1 MQLSEIHIYPIKSLG
16 GISLTQARL
25 TDRGL
30 EHDRRWMLV
39 DAQGRFLSQR
49 NHPLMARL
57 QVVLGENG
65 LLVHDRSGVL
75 YPLPIPFQAQTAAAA
90 RIPVV
95 IWDDTCEGQLVS
107 AEADAWFSK
116 ALGQDCRLIYM
127 PDKSR
132 RAVDPRRAQ
141 NGEIVSFAD
150 GYPCL
155 IIGQAS
161 LDLLNEKLAQ
171 PLPMN
176 RFRPNFVFTG
186 GAPHAE
192 DHWTRF
198 CIGEVLFHGVKPCV
212 RCEITTI
219 DQETTLRG
227 KEPLRT
233 LATYRRAEKGV
244 IFGQNL
250 LHEGAGVVKVGDQ
263 IKVLAQHNSIL

>member
-16 GISLTQARL
+16 GISLREARL

-39 DAQGRFLSQR
+39 DVQGRFLSQR
-49 NHPLMARL
+49 RHPLMARL
-57 QVVLGENG
+57 QVTWEENG
-65 LLVHDRSGVL
+65 LLVRDCSGSRA
-75 YPLPIPFQAQTAAAA
+75 PLPIPFQAQTEA

-95 IWDDTCEGQLVS
+95 IWNDTCEGQVVS
-107 AEADAWFSK
+107 DTADAWFSE
-116 ALGQDCRLIYM
+116 ALGQDIRLIYM
-127 PDKSR
+127 PDESR
-132 RAVDPRRAQ
+132 RAVDPKRAQ

-150 GYPCL
+150 GYPSL

-171 PLPMN
+171 ALPMN

-192 DHWTRF
+192 DHWASFR
-198 CIGEVLFHGVKPCV
+198 IGEVLFHGVKPCV
-212 RCEITTI
+212 RCEMTTI
-219 DQETTLRG
+219 EPETAELG

-233 LATYRRAEKGV
+233 LATYRRTEKGV

-250 LHEGAGVVKVGDQ
+250 LHEGSGRVKVGDW
-263 IKVLAQHNSIL
+263 IEVLAHHNTIV